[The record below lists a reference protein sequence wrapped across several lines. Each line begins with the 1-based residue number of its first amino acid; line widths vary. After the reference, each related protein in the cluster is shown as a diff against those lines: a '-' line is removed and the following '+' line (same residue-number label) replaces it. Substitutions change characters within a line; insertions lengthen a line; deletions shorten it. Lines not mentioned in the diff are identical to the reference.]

1 MGSLAFELD
10 LNDLKS
16 IGKGAAIAAAGAVA
30 TYLQQVGLTFDQNTI
45 QGAILFVVCSTAVNL
60 IRKFVFP
67 QG

>member
-1 MGSLAFELD
+1 MGSPAFSLNVDD
-10 LNDLKS
+10 L
-16 IGKGAAIAAAGAVA
+16 IAIAKGAGIAAAGAVA